1 MNILIRRR
9 FGLPAD
15 PWRGVHLDTADA
27 RHVAAAAEAAVG
39 GALVNVVGPR
49 GAGKTHGLRSA
60 LRGRDVA
67 VVSPLR
73 LDRERLHLGDVQVA
87 IVRELSDE
95 RPRTS
100 GEARS
105 GQVRRLLA
113 AASAARPVL
122 LVIDDAH
129 VLHHAT
135 VRGLKRLL
143 ELSHGGRSP
152 LLGIVLL
159 GQVDRA
165 GQIPEVGLR
174 AATVR
179 LAGLTPTEIMEAVT
193 QALGDVVTRDAAV
206 RLARTAHVDNWL
218 DLQARVDDCLVA
230 AAAAGEPRLTV
241 AAVEA
246 SRAPAAR
253 AAPAPAARS
262 DAAVAQALQGH
273 AGRRAA
279 A

>member
-9 FGLPAD
+9 FGLAAHL
-15 PWRGVHLDTADA
+15 WRDVAIDTADGH
-27 RHVAAAAEAAVG
+27 HVAAAVEAATS

-49 GAGKTHGLRSA
+49 GSGKTFGVRAA

-67 VVSPLR
+67 VVEPLR

-87 IVRELSDE
+87 VVRELSDE

-165 GQIPEVGLR
+165 GRIPEVGLR

-179 LAGLTPTEIMEAVT
+179 LGGLMNAEATAAVS
-193 QALGDVVTRDAAV
+193 QALGAVVTLEAAQRIGSDAPG
-206 RLARTAHVDNWL
+206 NWL
-218 DLQARVDDCLVA
+218 DLQACVDDALVA
-230 AAAAGEPRLTV
+230 AAARGDARLTV

-246 SRAPAAR
+246 ARAPAPQ
-253 AAPAPAARS
+253 APAPAAPG
-262 DAAVAQALQGH
+262 DDAVAAALGRT
-273 AGRRAA
+273 GRRRAA
-279 A
+279 